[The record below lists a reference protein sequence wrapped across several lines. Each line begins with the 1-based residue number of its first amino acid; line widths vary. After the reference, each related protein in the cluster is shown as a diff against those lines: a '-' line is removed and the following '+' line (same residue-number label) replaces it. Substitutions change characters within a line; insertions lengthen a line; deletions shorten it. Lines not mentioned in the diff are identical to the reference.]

1 MPPMRRGHLAVNDD
15 NLVVI
20 RLAFS
25 FFVVIVSGNGGADR
39 SADSGT
45 NDGPLSITKLVAD
58 YRADS
63 SANTAAD
70 CSVDL
75 VVSNCKAG
83 G

>member
-15 NLVVI
+15 NLVVV
-20 RLAFS
+20 RVGFS
-25 FFVVIVSGNGGADR
+25 FFVVVSGNGGANR